1 MATLAEQLE
10 SALEGTGSAMSASNI
25 EDMLS
30 GTATSITPGTVT
42 PISPQQSNQLSWN
55 QVFSKIGEGV
65 ALKPGEGLPEVPK
78 NIPASTFYRT
88 ATQAGKLPSGGAQ
101 FFTKPLASE
110 TKPWK
115 LTDTPTTTTPATTSA
130 TTSQQNVIKQIEEAV
145 ELDTIQD
152 SSDDA
157 QHGQLPD
164 IEDYLGLEPF
174 GGRGMSDDAKAAYS
188 TIESQDIDIS
198 DVFSNP
204 NLTDDYLAQ
213 QGKEVVNFIEDIP
226 EKVEDWW
233 EETKY
238 DWSEHTGREAT
249 KLIAGFALPKPV
261 GFFVSPI
268 IEALFS
274 EGNGQIGTGGIVMN
288 DYWNSDTFG
297 TTTVSAVHGFANV
310 PGYAFAVAVDING
323 NVLGTPYGPTQ
334 GVVMYGGKTGAG
346 QAAYDKGAA
355 NRAVQDVLGGT
366 KSTKEEAL
374 DSAPPGSS
382 TAATISQAIN
392 EAESGQEGSASEGQE
407 GKIICTMMN
416 RMYGLGEY
424 RIKQWLLYSKRHLKE
439 EHQLGYHKLYCNLVA
454 KMPTNRILAKI
465 LSHLADK
472 RTDDIVAEMK
482 GTERSWLGRIY
493 RATLIDG
500 PSYIVGTMI
509 KKNWLKPAD
518 ISILQEG

>member
-42 PISPQQSNQLSWN
+42 PVSPQQSNQQSWN

-101 FFTKPLASE
+101 FFTKPLAPE

-115 LTDTPTTTTPATTSA
+115 LTDTPATTPSTTSA
-130 TTSQQNVIKQIEEAV
+130 TTSQQNVIKQIREAV
-145 ELDTIQD
+145 ELDTVQD
-152 SSDDA
+152 DSGDTR
-157 QHGQLPD
+157 
-164 IEDYLGLEPF
+164 F
-174 GGRGMSDDAKAAYS
+174 GGETFSLADRSFSSIGVEGYFPSLEDGS
-188 TIESQDIDIS
+188 IEQPNIDIG

-204 NLTDDYLAQ
+204 QLADNYLAQ
-213 QGKEVVNFIEDIP
+213 QGREVVNFIENIP
-226 EKVEDWW
+226 EKAEEWW
-233 EETKY
+233 QEKM
-238 DWSEHTGREAT
+238 DNKGRELT
-249 KLIAGFALPKPV
+249 KLGFAAVLPRPMS
-261 GFFVSPI
+261 FLATPL
-268 IEALFS
+268 IEAIFS
-274 EGNGQIGTGGIVMN
+274 EGNGQLGTEGIVMN
-288 DYWNSDTFG
+288 DYWNNDTFG
-297 TTTVSAVHGFANV
+297 TTTSSAVHGFANV
-310 PGYAFAVAVDING
+310 PGYAFSVAVDKNG
-323 NVLGTPYGPTQ
+323 NVLGSPYGPVQ
-334 GVVMYGGKTGAG
+334 GVVMYGGKTDAG
-346 QAAYDKGAA
+346 QAAYDKGQANKARDEYEAA
-355 NRAVQDVLGGT
+355 NPYGSVDDQTADART
-366 KSTKEEAL
+366 
-374 DSAPPGSS
+374 SS
-382 TAATISQAIN
+382 TRNIEDAIAGYQGQSDHV
-392 EAESGQEGSASEGQE
+392 ETAESGDPTGD
-407 GKIICTMMN
+407 KIICTMMN

-424 RIKQWLLYSKRHLKE
+424 RIKQWLLYSKRYLKE

-482 GTERSWLGRIY
+482 GTERSWLGRFY
-493 RATLIDG
+493 RTTLIDG

-509 KKNWLKPAD
+509 KNNWLKPVD